1 MSRNSWCKVEN
12 GAVVDGPRAWA
23 DNNPPDGTWLPHDL
37 EDPGNPDEANYVYS
51 GSHHEVR
58 GNQVVEVKEYRAL
71 TEEEKTEIARQQA
84 EREAN
89 GEV

>member
-23 DNNPPDGTWLPHDL
+23 DNNPPDATWLPHDL
-37 EDPGNPDEANYVYS
+37 EDPGNPDEANYTYS

-71 TEEEKTEIARQQA
+71 TEEEKAEIARQQA

-89 GEV
+89 GEA